1 MINLNN
7 KKCDYI
13 SACESLFK
21 YLDAKKLSKDKQER
35 IMQEIIRDI
44 NDRYDFENKPNY
56 CSSPLEY
63 IEYKKKKKQ

>member
-21 YLDAKKLSKDKQER
+21 YLDAKKLSKDKQES
-35 IMQEIIRDI
+35 IMQEIIWDI

-63 IEYKKKKKQ
+63 INQKKQKK